1 MIIYIIKSRILKESG
16 DFTWRV
22 SDCEELVEFTQRS
35 ECHFLKLNGAKVAH
49 F

>member
-1 MIIYIIKSRILKESG
+1 VRVVILLG
-16 DFTWRV
+16 GCLT
-22 SDCEELVEFTQRS
+22 CEELVEFTQRS